1 MRETYFD
8 NLFQLGKHEN
18 GGISDIGFIDY
29 IKELGF
35 VDKDELI
42 LNVGVVWEY
51 KNEEIHV
58 DHIYDNTSIQ
68 DGSPGKG
75 ILVDFSDCYP
85 DNTYSKEHEDLYESI
100 LMYAELDN
108 VFI

>member
-1 MRETYFD
+1 MSETYYD

-35 VDKDELI
+35 ADKDKLI

-75 ILVDFSDCYP
+75 ILVSFSDDY
-85 DNTYSKEHEDLYESI
+85 NHSEEHEALYESI